1 MERSSPVKTRL
12 KPLGRWSIQSL
23 RTTTGLAPT
32 GAAVGGR
39 KRLTR
44 SSRQTAFGTTPA
56 PTRHRDDEPAAAAGC
71 SMVLKPAPQTPLC
84 SLLLAECV
92 QQAGWPDGGL
102 NVLPLSNDDASL

>member
-56 PTRHRDDEPAAAAGC
+56 PTRHRDDEPAAAAGKNTDFSPSGQSPHRSEERRVGKEC
-71 SMVLKPAPQTPLC
+71 RSRWAPYH
-84 SLLLAECV
+84 
-92 QQAGWPDGGL
+92 
-102 NVLPLSNDDASL
+102 